1 MTDKTSEKTYVRIS
15 KDELEAYLYL
25 TCPEDG
31 HNYSIT
37 ELLNLLEENKI
48 TYGIFHRRLE
58 EIVKKRIYDREILIA
73 KGNKQV
79 DGVEGRY
86 SFNFN
91 TNPSGKPAIREDG
104 SVDYWSV
111 FAVQTVAEGDIIAV
125 YTPPTLGIQGKTVTG
140 KVLEPKRGKDLLPLK
155 GKGFFCAED
164 RITYISAMDGKVEF
178 QNNRIMITNLLE
190 ISSDLDFNNGRIDF
204 RGDVVIHGD
213 VESGSYIKSGGSVT
227 IDGSVEATSIEAKKD
242 VILRK
247 GMQGGGKAIL
257 KAGGNIFAKFIEG
270 SKVDAKGSIQADVLM
285 NCVVSAGE
293 SITISG
299 KKATI
304 IGGTVKAVASI
315 EAPIVGNVAEITT
328 VLAVGVDEAVKERI
342 FKLKTAIQIIDS
354 KLNNMNIEFIA
365 LDSKKNEGPQFAR
378 ERVKQKTMELLR
390 IKIKYISDREEFR
403 NELAELEEKNQKAK
417 GAIIEINKYIYPG
430 VTIKVNSARMHIQEK
445 QYAMR
450 YRYEGGEV
458 AMYDIYDKLNSEI

>member
-155 GKGFFCAED
+155 GKGFFCA
-164 RITYISAMDGKVEF
+164 
-178 QNNRIMITNLLE
+178 
-190 ISSDLDFNNGRIDF
+190 
-204 RGDVVIHGD
+204 
-213 VESGSYIKSGGSVT
+213 
-227 IDGSVEATSIEAKKD
+227 
-242 VILRK
+242 
-247 GMQGGGKAIL
+247 
-257 KAGGNIFAKFIEG
+257 
-270 SKVDAKGSIQADVLM
+270 
-285 NCVVSAGE
+285 
-293 SITISG
+293 
-299 KKATI
+299 
-304 IGGTVKAVASI
+304 
-315 EAPIVGNVAEITT
+315 
-328 VLAVGVDEAVKERI
+328 
-342 FKLKTAIQIIDS
+342 
-354 KLNNMNIEFIA
+354 
-365 LDSKKNEGPQFAR
+365 
-378 ERVKQKTMELLR
+378 
-390 IKIKYISDREEFR
+390 
-403 NELAELEEKNQKAK
+403 
-417 GAIIEINKYIYPG
+417 
-430 VTIKVNSARMHIQEK
+430 
-445 QYAMR
+445 
-450 YRYEGGEV
+450 
-458 AMYDIYDKLNSEI
+458 